1 MDWVSVVSSSMVSVA
16 GASAVVSVLV
26 DIALE
31 PSSTID
37 DFGRSAVSI
46 LTC

>member
-1 MDWVSVVSSSMVSVA
+1 MSVVSSSMASVA
-16 GASAVVSVLV
+16 GASVVSVVV
-26 DIALE
+26 DIDLV

-46 LTC
+46 LSC